1 MEDRMRAR
9 RVTIFAAVLGA
20 ALAWGLATPTHGQAA
35 RTFKTRLSP
44 VPIDLTM
51 MATVSGSGSV
61 TAVLTGN
68 KLAVTGT
75 FDGLRSPATVAHIH
89 KSAVTG
95 VSGPTVFDLTVSP
108 ATSGSIG
115 GTVTLTAA
123 QVTDLEK
130 GRLYVQLASEKAPDG
145 NLRGWLLSSEG
156 RR

>member
-1 MEDRMRAR
+1 MQIQKAR
-9 RVTIFAAVLGA
+9 IAAVVLGGALTWCLA
-20 ALAWGLATPTHGQAA
+20 APAHGQAA

-51 MATVSGSGSV
+51 MATISGSGSV

-95 VSGPTVFDLTVSP
+95 VPGPTVFDLTVSP

-115 GTVTLTAA
+115 GTVTLTPA

-156 RR
+156 RK

>member
-1 MEDRMRAR
+1 MENLMRIKRSRITA
-9 RVTIFAAVLGA
+9 VVLGA
-20 ALAWGLATPTHGQAA
+20 ALTWSLAAPLHGQAA

-51 MATVSGSGSV
+51 MATIAGSGSV

-68 KLAVTGT
+68 KLAVTGA

-95 VSGPTVFDLTVSP
+95 VPGPTVFDLTVSP
-108 ATSGSIG
+108 ATTGSIG
-115 GTVTLTAA
+115 GTVTLTPA

-145 NLRGWLLSSEG
+145 NLRGWLMSSEG
-156 RR
+156 RK

>member
-1 MEDRMRAR
+1 MENLMRVKR
-9 RVTIFAAVLGA
+9 SRIVAAVLGGALTWCLA
-20 ALAWGLATPTHGQAA
+20 APAHGQAA

-51 MATVSGSGSV
+51 MATISGSGSV
-61 TAVLTGN
+61 TAVLTGT

-95 VSGPTVFDLTVSP
+95 VPGLPVFDLTVSA
-108 ATSGSIG
+108 ATTGSIS
-115 GTVTLTAA
+115 GTVTLTPA

>member
-1 MEDRMRAR
+1 MMSLMRIGKAR
-9 RVTIFAAVLGA
+9 VAAAVLGG
-20 ALAWGLATPTHGQAA
+20 ALTWCLPAPADAQAA

-44 VPIDLTM
+44 VAIDLTM

-61 TAVLTGN
+61 TAVLTGT
-68 KLAVTGT
+68 KLAMTGV

-95 VSGPTVFDLTVSP
+95 VPGLPVFDLTVSP
-108 ATSGSIG
+108 ASSGSIS
-115 GTVTLTAA
+115 GTVTLTPA

>member
-1 MEDRMRAR
+1 MENLMQVNRSRI
-9 RVTIFAAVLGA
+9 VAAALGA
-20 ALAWGLATPTHGQAA
+20 ALTWCLAAPVHGQAA

-51 MATVSGSGSV
+51 MATIAGSGSV

-95 VSGPTVFDLTVSP
+95 VPGPTVFDLTVSP

-115 GTVTLTAA
+115 GTVTLTPA

-156 RR
+156 RK

>member
-1 MEDRMRAR
+1 MEDRMRITRAGIA
-9 RVTIFAAVLGA
+9 TAALGA
-20 ALAWGLATPTHGQAA
+20 ALTWGLAAPAHGQAA

-51 MATVSGSGSV
+51 TATISGSGSV
-61 TAVLTGN
+61 TAVLTGT

-95 VSGPTVFDLTVSP
+95 VSGPTVFDLTVSL
-108 ATSGSIG
+108 ATSGSIS

-130 GRLYVQLASEKAPDG
+130 GRFYVQLASEKAPDG